1 MGFLRPVEFFHGP
14 TKGDSLVLNL
24 DVFNFHYD
32 TMSTKVS
39 FTVRRPTPESRA
51 PSAGPDSDDP
61 RFKVPA
67 LPRHLVNDSSA
78 GNSTPGSPLAGRSPK
93 RRAPDSAD
101 SSDEDDNG
109 PTDELV
115 TGFDRFGVQRCVP
128 TVSSS
133 RCRGPQLTIVTVINY
148 RATPRPEPQG
158 PLVIPALKNRDWREL
173 ARRRRAGA
181 NGKMYVPPAGQAGTG
196 ADGSVGGL
204 GTRDTINSGPQ
215 VEGLQLRKRARLDDM
230 AVEPESSAVTSQEQQ
245 PEETEDQRAI
255 RALLASTEGG
265 DGHEAPMVDVIP
277 LTNGDPARRGPTE
290 DDAFKQDIDELP
302 REATLSDYERVPVAQ
317 FGAAL
322 LRGMGWKP
330 GEPASRNKKRGI
342 VEPWLPSSRPALLGI
357 GAKEREV
364 FDDGSSGRRKPS
376 RPERKYVPLLRKE
389 SSDGSPSVSQP
400 PSRSASRRASPSERE
415 RRDESDTS
423 DRRRDRDRERDR
435 DRNRE
440 RDGWDRDR
448 KSERERDRDRH
459 RDGRDRVRQ
468 RERSPRQDPGR
479 RSR

>member
-1 MGFLRPVEFFHGP
+1 
-14 TKGDSLVLNL
+14 
-24 DVFNFHYD
+24 
-32 TMSTKVS
+32 MSTKVS
-39 FTVRRPTPESRA
+39 FTIRRPTPESRA

-67 LPRHLVNDSSA
+67 LPRHLANDNSA
-78 GNSTPGSPLAGRSPK
+78 GNSTPGSPLAGSSPK
-93 RRAPDSAD
+93 RSAPDSAD

-128 TVSSS
+128 TVSPS
-133 RCRGPQLTIVTVINY
+133 RCRGPQLTIATLINHRVTPKPV
-148 RATPRPEPQG
+148 PQG

-215 VEGLQLRKRARLDDM
+215 VEGLQLRKRARLDNAEDM
-230 AVEPESSAVTSQEQQ
+230 AVEPESSTVTAKVQQ

-255 RALLASTEGG
+255 RALLASAEGD

-277 LTNGDPARRGPTE
+277 LTNGGTARQGPIE

-302 REATLSDYERVPVAQ
+302 TEATLADYERVPVAQ

-364 FDDGSSGRRKPS
+364 FDDGSSRRRTPS

-400 PSRSASRRASPSERE
+400 PSRSTSRRASPSERE
-415 RRDESDTS
+415 RKDEGETR
-423 DRRRDRDRERDR
+423 DRRRERDR
-435 DRNRE
+435 EWDRDGNRE
-440 RDGWDRDR
+440 RD
-448 KSERERDRDRH
+448 RERDRDRH
-459 RDGRDRVRQ
+459 RDGKDRDRQ
-468 RERSPRQDPGR
+468 RDRSPRSSRQDPDRRGR
-479 RSR
+479 

>member
-1 MGFLRPVEFFHGP
+1 
-14 TKGDSLVLNL
+14 
-24 DVFNFHYD
+24 
-32 TMSTKVS
+32 MSTKVS
-39 FTVRRPTPESRA
+39 FTIRRPTPESRA

-67 LPRHLVNDSSA
+67 LPRHLVNDYSA
-78 GNSTPGSPLAGRSPK
+78 GNSTPGSPLAGNSPK
-93 RRAPDSAD
+93 RSAPNSAD

-115 TGFDRFGVQRCVP
+115 TGFDRFGVQRCVLTASP
-128 TVSSS
+128 A
-133 RCRGPQLTIVTVINY
+133 RRRGPQLTIATTINH

-215 VEGLQLRKRARLDDM
+215 VEGLQFRKRARLDTAEDM
-230 AVEPESSAVTSQEQQ
+230 AVEFEPSAVTTKEK
-245 PEETEDQRAI
+245 PEDTEDQRAI
-255 RALLASTEGG
+255 RALLAGAEGD
-265 DGHEAPMVDVIP
+265 DGHEAPLVDVIP
-277 LTNGDPARRGPTE
+277 LTNGARQVPTE
-290 DDAFKQDIDELP
+290 DDAFKQDVDELP
-302 REATLSDYERVPVAQ
+302 SEATLADYERVPVAQ

-342 VEPWLPSSRPALLGI
+342 VEPWLPPSRPALLGI

-364 FDDGSSGRRKPS
+364 FDDGSSGKRAPS
-376 RPERKYVPLLRKE
+376 RPERKYVPLVRKE

-400 PSRSASRRASPSERE
+400 SSRSASRRASPSGRE
-415 RRDESDTS
+415 RKDESDTK
-423 DRRRDRDRERDR
+423 DRRREHDREWDR

-440 RDGWDRDR
+440 RDRE
-448 KSERERDRDRH
+448 SVRERDRF
-459 RDGRDRVRQ
+459 RQ
-468 RERSPRQDPGR
+468 RERSPRSSRQDRDRRGR
-479 RSR
+479 

>member
-1 MGFLRPVEFFHGP
+1 
-14 TKGDSLVLNL
+14 
-24 DVFNFHYD
+24 
-32 TMSTKVS
+32 MSTKVS
-39 FTVRRPTPESRA
+39 FTIRRPTPDSRA

-67 LPRHLVNDSSA
+67 LPRHLVNDYSA
-78 GNSTPGSPLAGRSPK
+78 GNSTPGSPLAGNSPK
-93 RRAPDSAD
+93 RSAPNSPD

-115 TGFDRFGVQRCVP
+115 TGFDRFGVQRCVLTASP
-128 TVSSS
+128 AG
-133 RCRGPQLTIVTVINY
+133 CRGPQLTIAAAINH

-215 VEGLQLRKRARLDDM
+215 VEGLQLRKRARLDSAEDM
-230 AVEPESSAVTSQEQQ
+230 AVEPEPSAMATKEK

-255 RALLASTEGG
+255 RALLASAEG
-265 DGHEAPMVDVIP
+265 DDDHEAPLVDVIP
-277 LTNGDPARRGPTE
+277 LTNGGTARQGPTE
-290 DDAFKQDIDELP
+290 DDAFKQDVDELP
-302 REATLSDYERVPVAQ
+302 SEATLADYERVPVAQ

-330 GEPASRNKKRGI
+330 GEPASRNKNRGI
-342 VEPWLPSSRPALLGI
+342 VEPWLPPSRPALLGI

-364 FDDGSSGRRKPS
+364 FDDGSGGRRAPS
-376 RPERKYVPLLRKE
+376 RPERKYVPLLRRE
-389 SSDGSPSVSQP
+389 SSDASPSVSQP
-400 PSRSASRRASPSERE
+400 SSRSASRRASPSGRE
-415 RRDESDTS
+415 RKDETDTG
-423 DRRRDRDRERDR
+423 DRRREHDREWDR

-440 RDGWDRDR
+440 RD
-448 KSERERDRDRH
+448 RESVREM
-459 RDGRDRVRQ
+459 DRVRQ
-468 RERSPRQDPGR
+468 RERSPRSSRPDRDRRGR
-479 RSR
+479 

>member
-1 MGFLRPVEFFHGP
+1 
-14 TKGDSLVLNL
+14 
-24 DVFNFHYD
+24 
-32 TMSTKVS
+32 MSTKVS

-67 LPRHLVNDSSA
+67 LPRHLVNDYNA
-78 GNSTPGSPLAGRSPK
+78 GNSAPGSPLAGSSPK
-93 RRAPDSAD
+93 RSAPNSAD

-115 TGFDRFGVQRCVP
+115 TGFDRFGVQRA
-128 TVSSS
+128 
-133 RCRGPQLTIVTVINY
+133 N
-148 RATPRPEPQG
+148 PRPEPQG

-204 GTRDTINSGPQ
+204 GTRDSINAGPQ
-215 VEGLQLRKRARLDDM
+215 VEGLQLRKRARLDRSEDM
-230 AVEPESSAVTSQEQQ
+230 AVEPEPSAVTTEEQ

-255 RALLASTEGG
+255 RALLASAEGDDG
-265 DGHEAPMVDVIP
+265 DEAPMVDVIP
-277 LTNGDPARRGPTE
+277 LTNGGTARQGPTE

-302 REATLSDYERVPVAQ
+302 REATLADYERVPVAQ

-342 VEPWLPSSRPALLGI
+342 VEPWLPPSRPALLGI

-364 FDDGSSGRRKPS
+364 FDDGRSGKRAPS
-376 RPERKYVPLLRKE
+376 RPERKYVPLLRRE

-400 PSRSASRRASPSERE
+400 PSRSTSRRASPSERE
-415 RRDESDTS
+415 RRDESDTR
-423 DRRRDRDRERDR
+423 DRRRERDQDWDR

-440 RDGWDRDR
+440 RE
-448 KSERERDRDRH
+448 SDRDRH

-468 RERSPRQDPGR
+468 RERSPRSSRQDTDRRGR
-479 RSR
+479 

>member
-1 MGFLRPVEFFHGP
+1 
-14 TKGDSLVLNL
+14 
-24 DVFNFHYD
+24 
-32 TMSTKVS
+32 MSTKVS
-39 FTVRRPTPESRA
+39 FTIRRPTPESRA

-67 LPRHLVNDSSA
+67 LPRHLVSDHSA
-78 GNSTPGSPLAGRSPK
+78 GNSTPGSPLAGSSPK
-93 RRAPDSAD
+93 RSAPDSAD

-128 TVSSS
+128 TVSPAG
-133 RCRGPQLTIVTVINY
+133 CRGPQLTIAALINH
-148 RATPRPEPQG
+148 RAAPKPKPQG

-215 VEGLQLRKRARLDDM
+215 VEGLQLRKRARLDSAEDM
-230 AVEPESSAVTSQEQQ
+230 TVESEPSDVATKEQ

-255 RALLASTEGG
+255 RALLASTEGD
-265 DGHEAPMVDVIP
+265 DGQETPMVDVIP
-277 LTNGDPARRGPTE
+277 LTNGGTMRAGPTE

-302 REATLSDYERVPVAQ
+302 REATLADYERVPVAQ

-364 FDDGSSGRRKPS
+364 FDDGSDRKRGPS
-376 RPERKYVPLLRKE
+376 RPERKYVPLVRRE

-400 PSRSASRRASPSERE
+400 PSRNPSRRASPSERE
-415 RRDESDTS
+415 RKDESDTR
-423 DRRRDRDRERDR
+423 DRRRERDREWDR

-440 RDGWDRDR
+440 RDGRDKDR

-459 RDGRDRVRQ
+459 RDDRDRIRQ
-468 RERSPRQDPGR
+468 RERSPRSSRQDTDRRGR
-479 RSR
+479 